1 VYAKYPCPPPHFPLC
16 IPVKRILW
24 KKTSRFFTPS
34 SVAINILQ
42 ALKSQS
48 RAVMMSVCKVADNLG
63 NGQSY
68 GVIVDEE
75 EAEGGLVE

>member
-1 VYAKYPCPPPHFPLC
+1 MGL
-16 IPVKRILW
+16 
-24 KKTSRFFTPS
+24 SREPYGCVRLHDS
-34 SVAINILQ
+34 ACLLISENILQ
-42 ALKSQS
+42 KSQS